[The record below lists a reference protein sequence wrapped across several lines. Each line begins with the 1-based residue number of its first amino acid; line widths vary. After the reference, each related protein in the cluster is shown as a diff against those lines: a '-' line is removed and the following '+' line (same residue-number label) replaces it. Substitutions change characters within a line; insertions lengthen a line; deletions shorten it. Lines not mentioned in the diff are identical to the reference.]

1 MSYTKRNINLEAQ
14 RCAEEARMNKTQFT
28 WPIPQDTPQA
38 MIDKLNTAEL
48 LVRDVKNQA
57 KIKQKVED
65 Q

>member
-1 MSYTKRNINLEAQ
+1 VSSNSATAQ
-14 RCAEEARMNKTQFT
+14 KEGAMEQKEKQFT
-28 WPIPQDTPQA
+28 WPGPQDTPQA

-57 KIKQKVED
+57 KIRLKVED

>member
-1 MSYTKRNINLEAQ
+1 MEQKE
-14 RCAEEARMNKTQFT
+14 KQFT
-28 WPIPQDTPQA
+28 WPGPQDTPQA

-57 KIKQKVED
+57 KIRLKVED